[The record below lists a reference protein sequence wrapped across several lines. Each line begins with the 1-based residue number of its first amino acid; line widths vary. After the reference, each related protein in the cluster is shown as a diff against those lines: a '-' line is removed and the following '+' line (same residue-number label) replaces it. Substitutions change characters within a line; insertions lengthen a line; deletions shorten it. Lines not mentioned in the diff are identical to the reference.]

1 MKILFISDIHGS
13 TKNLDK
19 IENIIEKENFDKI
32 VVLGD
37 LYYQGPTN
45 KDYTFIN
52 SIMVKDFL
60 TKHKN
65 KLIALKGNCDSD
77 VDVKSSDFP
86 ICHDLALINTDNIDL
101 YLTHGNKYN
110 INKNKKF
117 IDKKGVLIYGHEHI
131 PYIKKE
137 KEMLYICVGSVSFP
151 KQNNKA
157 TYTIYENKEITIF
170 SIDGKIIEK
179 VKI

>member
-1 MKILFISDIHGS
+1 MKILFISDVHGS

-19 IENIIEKENFDKI
+19 IENIIKKENFDKI

-45 KDYTFIN
+45 NDYEFIS
-52 SIMVKDFL
+52 SITVKDFL
-60 TKHKN
+60 TKYKD

-77 VDVKSSDFP
+77 VDIKSSDFP
-86 ICHDLALINTDNIDL
+86 ICQDLALISTDNIDI
-101 YLTHGNKYN
+101 YLTHGNEYN

-117 IDKKGVLIYGHEHI
+117 IGKKGVLIYGHEHI

-137 KEMLYICVGSVSFP
+137 NEMTYVCVGSVSFP
-151 KQNNKA
+151 KQNNNA
-157 TYTIYENKEITIF
+157 TYAIYENKEITIF
-170 SIDGKIIEK
+170 SIEGEVVEK

>member
-19 IENIIEKENFDKI
+19 IENIIKKENFDKI

-45 KDYTFIN
+45 NDYEFIS
-52 SIMVKDFL
+52 SITVKDFL
-60 TKHKN
+60 TKYKD

-77 VDVKSSDFP
+77 VDIKSSDFP
-86 ICHDLALINTDNIDL
+86 ICQDLALISTDNIDI

-117 IDKKGVLIYGHEHI
+117 IGKNGALIYGHEHI

-137 KEMLYICVGSVSFP
+137 NGMTYVCVGSISFP
-151 KQNNKA
+151 KQNNNA
-157 TYTIYENKEITIF
+157 TYAIYENKEITIF
-170 SIDGKIIEK
+170 SIEGEVVEK